1 MASESSNL
9 SKIKKVKA
17 EKVAALRAGGT
28 EPYPEM
34 QEHTIA
40 IAAVL
45 KQFDEFAVSQKRA
58 YVAGRVLAKREHGG
72 SAFVDL
78 HDGTGKL
85 QLHIKQDLLK
95 PDAYRFFLDFVDIGD
110 FVESHGPFFITRRGE
125 PTQETFDLKIIA
137 KALLPLP
144 EKWHGLSDVDER
156 FRKRYLDLVMNDDV
170 RNLFI
175 KRSLIVKG
183 MRDFLDAEGFMEVET
198 PILQTVPGGAIAQ
211 PFKTKLNALKM
222 DLYLRIA
229 PELYLKRLI
238 VGGYPKVYEI
248 GRCFRNEGMD
258 ATHNPD
264 FTMMECYAAYQ
275 NYKDGMAFTE
285 RMMRAIIAK
294 VLPESRLQV
303 ERDGTTIDFQSPFAV
318 VEFKELI
325 KKYADIDYDSA
336 TLAQM
341 TKKARELGISVP
353 KGAGKGKLADEIY
366 KEKARPH
373 LIQPTFLIH
382 HPLELSPLSKRSESD
397 VLAAARFQLVVG
409 GIEMVNGY
417 SELNDPAEQLA
428 RFKAQDA
435 LRRKGDVEAQRIDTD
450 FVEALEYG
458 MPPTVGL
465 GVGVERLVALV
476 TGVHSVRETM
486 LFPTMRP
493 KKGKSKKA
501 DN

>member
-1 MASESSNL
+1 MASVSSNL

-17 EKVAALRAGGT
+17 QKVSALRDGGT

-34 QEHTIA
+34 KESAVT

-72 SAFVDL
+72 MAFVDL

-85 QLHIKQDLLK
+85 QLHVKQDLLK

-110 FVESHGPFFITRRGE
+110 FIESHGPFFITRRGE
-125 PTQETFDLKIIA
+125 PTQETYELQILS

-144 EKWHGLSDVDER
+144 EKWHGLADVDER
-156 FRKRYLDLVMNDDV
+156 FRKRYLDLVMNDDIRSFFV
-170 RNLFI
+170 

-183 MRDFLDAEGFMEVET
+183 MRDFLDADGFMEVET

-222 DLYLRIA
+222 DLYLRVA

-264 FTMMECYAAYQ
+264 FTMMECYAAYH

-285 RMMRAIIAK
+285 RMMRSIIAK
-294 VLPESRLQV
+294 VMPESHLQI
-303 ERDGTTIDFQSPFAV
+303 ERDGKTIDFQSPFAV
-318 VEFKELI
+318 AEFKELI
-325 KKYADIDYDSA
+325 KKYADIDYDTC

-341 TKKARELGISVP
+341 TKAARALDISVP

-366 KEKARPH
+366 KEKVRPH

-382 HPLELSPLSKRSESD
+382 HPLELSPLSKRAESD
-397 VLAAARFQLVVG
+397 QEAAARFQLVVG
-409 GIEMVNGY
+409 GMELVNGY

-435 LRRKGDVEAQRIDTD
+435 LRKKGDVEAQRIDMD

-465 GVGVERLVALV
+465 GIGIERLVALV
-476 TGVHSVRETM
+476 CGAHSVRETM

-493 KKGKSKKA
+493 KKGR
-501 DN
+501 N